1 MQPNTVKGTLIVS
14 TILCVVCS
22 LLVSTAA
29 IQLRPLQQANA
40 INKMRRNILVA
51 AGLWEDGGNIDE
63 LFKPVERIYVNLPSR
78 NEETADEDGA
88 INNTVDE
95 NYDERKAVGDPN
107 LQVSIPD
114 AIDLGGIRYRAP
126 IAAVY
131 VVKDEAGE
139 VDQFILPI
147 NGRGLWSTLYG
158 FLALDAETLEV
169 RGITF
174 YEHAETPGLGGEV
187 DNPKWQAQWPNTV
200 VVNDEGEPILNVTK
214 PGEADENNEIDG
226 LSGATITSNGV
237 ENMILYWM
245 GPDGFGPFLDR
256 VRAGE
261 IEL

>member
-40 INKMRRNILVA
+40 ENKMKRNILVA
-51 AGLWEDGGNIDE
+51 AGLWEDGADIDD
-63 LFKPVERIYVNLPSR
+63 LFNPIETIYVNLPSR
-78 NEETADEDGA
+78 NEEDAEQDGM
-88 INNTVDE
+88 INNTVDPA
-95 NYDERKAVGDPN
+95 YDEYKAAHDPA
-107 LQVSIPD
+107 LQVPIPD
-114 AIDLGGIRYRAP
+114 DIDLGGIRFRAP

-131 VVKDEAGE
+131 VVKGE
-139 VDQFILPI
+139 DDSIDQFIFPI

-158 FLALDAETLEV
+158 FIALDAETLEV
-169 RGITF
+169 RGIT
-174 YEHAETPGLGGEV
+174 YYKHAETPGLGGEV
-187 DNPKWQAQWPNTV
+187 DNPKWKAQWPGTV

-214 PGEADENNEIDG
+214 PGEAEESNEIDG